1 MASVAERDE
10 KIALVMR
17 EFAAGRLHSSSGA
30 LVTDPK
36 QAQAIA
42 LSEARRLKRNAAMT
56 AKKARKTTARKP
68 SPKKAA
74 AKQRGHARALERLD
88 ESIAKAKRSLKSA
101 EERATK
107 LKNEI
112 RELDQIATG
121 TLNEQ
126 LAGLG
131 YRSEQLTAQSG
142 KVRKNVRGVYRRKG
156 GKKVFEGSA
165 HEVRSWLKTKH
176 PGFAAKAAQKRG
188 RKHEALVRTKE
199 TIERTRGRLD
209 RLSKQRGASLRRAN
223 GE

>member
-1 MASVAERDE
+1 MASAAERDE

-42 LSEARRLKRNAAMT
+42 LSEARRLKRNAMA
-56 AKKARKTTARKP
+56 AKKARKTTAKKP

-74 AKQRGHARALERLD
+74 AKRRGHARALERLD

-101 EERATK
+101 EERADK

-142 KVRKNVRGVYRRKG
+142 KTRKNIRGVYRRKG

-165 HEVRSWLKTKH
+165 HEVSAWLKKKH
-176 PGFAAKAAQKRG
+176 PGFAAKAAQQRG
-188 RKHEALVRTKE
+188 RKHQALVRTKE

-209 RLSKQRGASLRRAN
+209 RLIRQRGASLRQAI